1 MKWCRIS
8 SIHRINHPFFGPRG
22 TQGTAT
28 TIQNLLRNGEIPRGP
43 SHHGAAAKHR
53 PFERARGVRHRWW
66 PFGAWLLP
74 ALM

>member
-1 MKWCRIS
+1 MILS
-8 SIHRINHPFFGPRG
+8 SHINHPFFGPRG
-22 TQGTAT
+22 TRGTAKT
-28 TIQNLLRNGEIPRGP
+28 HALLRNGEIPRGP
-43 SHHGAAAKHR
+43 SHHGALHR